1 MVKSHEDLEAYF
13 NRLERRFE
21 QLEDGTYLV
30 ALAADLPP
38 VAARLAPPVLVM
50 QVKIGEAPSDAPPTE
65 AKVFR
70 KLLELNSSDL
80 LHAAYGLEGNAIVL
94 SAALEMDNLDLN
106 ELEAVLADVGMALAE
121 HVPALHQ
128 MVQKDA

>member
-13 NRLERRFE
+13 NRLDRRFE
-21 QLEDGTYLV
+21 QHEDGTYLV

-50 QVKIGEAPSDAPPTE
+50 QVKIGEAPQDVAPTE
-65 AKVFR
+65 AKLFR
-70 KLLELNSSDL
+70 KLLEFNSSDL
-80 LHAAYGLEGNAIVL
+80 LHAAYGLEGMNIVL
-94 SAALEMDNLDLN
+94 SAALELDNLDLN
-106 ELEAVLADVGMALAE
+106 ELEAVLADMGMALAE